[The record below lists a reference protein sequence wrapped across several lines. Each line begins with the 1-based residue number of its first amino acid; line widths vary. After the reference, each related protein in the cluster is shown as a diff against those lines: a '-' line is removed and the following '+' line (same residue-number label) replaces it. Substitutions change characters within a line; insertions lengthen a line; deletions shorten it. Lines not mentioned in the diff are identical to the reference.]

1 MKGAIYKSEN
11 VNILDKDV
19 YIKARYS
26 RISKIWTSRGQENK
40 GTRVQKYSKKSLQ
53 IRLMIG
59 IFGRAGKEQT
69 WTAFNIKLGN

>member
-19 YIKARYS
+19 
-26 RISKIWTSRGQENK
+26 RGQENK
-40 GTRVQKYSKKSLQ
+40 GTRVQKYGKKSLH
-53 IRLMIG
+53 IRLMNG